1 MKIYSIAL
9 WLFLFG
15 AVTGAIDGMGICGG
29 GDIVLSGEINQ
40 TYQTEVEEIT
50 QSHASWLFWIP
61 MMIYRFAQILF
72 SAFTTAITIIPLF
85 HLNYGVPLDI
95 CLMIQAPIWFV
106 YAVGIIQFVVGRSFK
121 AND

>member
-1 MKIYSIAL
+1 MKVYSIAL
-9 WLFLFG
+9 FLFIFGAATG
-15 AVTGAIDGMGICGG
+15 AVDGMGICGS
-29 GDIVLSGEINQ
+29 DIALSTEMNE
-40 TYQTEVEEIT
+40 TYVEEVQEIT

-85 HLNYGVPLDI
+85 IKYGVPLDVI
-95 CLMIQAPIWFV
+95 VMIQTPIWLV

>member
-15 AVTGAIDGMGICGG
+15 AVTGAIDGMGLCGG
-29 GDIVLSGEINQ
+29 GDIALPTAMNE
-40 TYQTEVEEIT
+40 TYVEEVQEIT

-61 MMIYRFAQILF
+61 MMIYRFVQILF
-72 SAFTTAITIIPLF
+72 SAFLTAVTIIPMF
-85 HLNYGVPLDI
+85 HLHYGVPLDI
-95 CLMIQAPIWFV
+95 CLMLQAPIWFV
-106 YAVGIIQFVVGRSFK
+106 YAIGIIQFVVGRSFK